1 MRERELPDTSETQP
15 AARTPFKWRAR
26 GVDKPHQFPGPGIE
40 VSWSK
45 TRCIHFAAC
54 VRGLPAVF
62 QPGERPWIRLVGAD
76 AARVAEVV
84 MRCPTGALHFE
95 PLGDVPPERPDAVNT
110 IQVSAGGPLHV
121 RGEIRIE
128 TEAGEVA
135 LDDVRVALCR
145 CGGSSHPPLCDGSHF
160 RNGFADPGD
169 VFEGGMKRGDDA
181 LDRDAA
187 TTRALHV
194 VPAEQGPLRLSGPM
208 TLRSADGRVALEGTA
223 CSLCRCGGSRNKPFC
238 DGTHLTRT
246 PMVPGGA

>member
-1 MRERELPDTSETQP
+1 VREHEIATTPAPQP
-15 AARTPFKWRAR
+15 ATQIPSIGREC
-26 GVDKPHQFPGPGIE
+26 GVDKLHRFPGRQIE
-40 VSWSK
+40 VSWSR

-62 QPGERPWIRLVGAD
+62 QPGERPWIRLEGAD

-95 PLGDVPPERPDAVNT
+95 PLGGVPPERPDALNT
-110 IQVSAGGPLHV
+110 IQVTPGGPLHV
-121 RGEIRIE
+121 RGAIRIE
-128 TEAGEVA
+128 TEAGAVV

-145 CGGSSHPPLCDGSHF
+145 CGGSGNPPFCDGSHF

-169 VFEGGMKRGDDA
+169 VFEGGMKRGDAGPDP
-181 LDRDAA
+181 DAA
-187 TTRALHV
+187 NVRTLHV
-194 VPAEQGPLRLSGPM
+194 VPAENGPLRLSGPM
-208 TLRSADGRVALEGTA
+208 TLRSADGRMELAGTA

-238 DGTHLTRT
+238 DGTHRTLT